1 MTAQPATR
9 PHLATVTTTLRHT
22 VRLVHASTRAPIRGL
37 DAHLEPAPRGWSLR
51 VLPDVLVVSARTDA
65 PVPTAASA
73 PPKLVVTLTDGALA
87 DVLVVPPV
95 ADRPPRTL
103 VVDLTAADVEHVVH
117 PVPMT
122 LTVVLTTPSTGA
134 PRTGA
139 TVTAR
144 ATSGPNPKPSV
155 SLPEVA
161 PGTYRSAARE
171 WTAAFTPLDVLV
183 GGDPLRTLALDFST
197 VTTRVHLVDTT

>member
-1 MTAQPATR
+1 MSLQPAP

-22 VRLVHASTRAPIRGL
+22 VRLVHASTGARLRGL
-37 DAHLEPAPRGWSLR
+37 AAHLEPAPAGWTLR
-51 VLPDVLVVSARTDA
+51 VLPDVLVVSARADA
-65 PVPTAASA
+65 PVPAT
-73 PPKLVVTLTDGALA
+73 PPAVVVTLTDGALA

-95 ADRPPRTL
+95 AGRPPRTI
-103 VVDLTAADVEHVVH
+103 VIDLDAAEIEHVVH

-144 ATSGPNPKPSV
+144 ATSGPNPRPSV
-155 SLPEVA
+155 ALPEVA
-161 PGTYRSAARE
+161 PGTYRSAAVE

-183 GGDPLRTLALDFST
+183 GGQPLRTLAVDVST
-197 VTTRVHLVDTT
+197 AATTVHLVDTT

>member
-1 MTAQPATR
+1 MSVQPAV

-22 VRLVHASTRAPIRGL
+22 VRLVHASTGARLRGL
-37 DAHLEPAPRGWSLR
+37 DAHLEPAPAGWTLR
-51 VLPDVLVVSARTDA
+51 VLPDVLVVSARRDA
-65 PVPTAASA
+65 PEPAM
-73 PPKLVVTLTDGALA
+73 PPQVVVTLTDGALA

-95 ADRPPRTL
+95 AGRPPRTI
-103 VVDLTAADVEHVVH
+103 VIDLDAAEVEHLVH

-134 PRTGA
+134 SRTGA

-155 SLPEVA
+155 ALPEVA
-161 PGTYRSAARE
+161 PGTYRSAPVE

-183 GGDPLRTLALDFST
+183 GGQPLRTLAVDVGTSA
-197 VTTRVHLVDTT
+197 TRVDLVDTT

>member
-1 MTAQPATR
+1 M
-9 PHLATVTTTLRHT
+9 LRHT
-22 VRLVHASTRAPIRGL
+22 VRLVHASTGAAVRGL
-37 DAHLEPAPRGWSLR
+37 GAHLEPAPRGWSLR
-51 VLPDVLVVSARTDA
+51 VLPDVLVVSARSDA
-65 PVPTAASA
+65 AAPSA
-73 PPKLVVTLTDGALA
+73 PPNLVVTLTDGALA
-87 DVLVVPPV
+87 DVLVLPPLTG
-95 ADRPPRTL
+95 RPPRTL
-103 VVDLTAADVEHVVH
+103 VVGLTTADVEHVVH

-155 SLPEVA
+155 TLSEVS

-183 GGDPLRTLALDFST
+183 GGHPLRTLALDFST
-197 VTTRVHLVDTT
+197 LTTRVHLVDTT

>member
-1 MTAQPATR
+1 VSVQPAA

-22 VRLVHASTRAPIRGL
+22 VHLVHASTGARLRGL
-37 DAHLEPAPRGWSLR
+37 DAHLEGAPAAWSLR
-51 VLPDVLVVSARTDA
+51 VLPDVLVVSARGDA
-65 PVPTAASA
+65 REPVT
-73 PPKLVVTLTDGALA
+73 PPSVVVTLTDGALA

-103 VVDLTAADVEHVVH
+103 VISLDADEVDHVVH
-117 PVPMT
+117 PVPTT

-144 ATSGPNPKPSV
+144 ATSGPDPRPSV
-155 SLPEVA
+155 ALPEVA
-161 PGTYRSAARE
+161 PGTYRSAPVE

-183 GGDPLRTLALDFST
+183 GGQPLRTLT
-197 VTTRVHLVDTT
+197 VDVGTTATRIDLVDTT

>member
-1 MTAQPATR
+1 VSAQPAAR

-22 VRLVHASTRAPIRGL
+22 VRLVHASTGARLTGF
-37 DAHLEPAPRGWSLR
+37 DAHLEGAPAGWVLR
-51 VLPDVLVVSARTDA
+51 VLPDVLVVSARADA
-65 PVPTAASA
+65 PVPVV
-73 PPKLVVTLTDGALA
+73 PPTVVVTLTDGVLA

-95 ADRPPRTL
+95 AGRPPRTFVIGL
-103 VVDLTAADVEHVVH
+103 DAVEVEHLVH

-122 LTVVLTTPSTGA
+122 LTVVLTTPSTGS

-144 ATSGPNPKPSV
+144 ATSGPNPRPSV
-155 SLPEVA
+155 ALPEVA
-161 PGTYRSAARE
+161 AGTYRSAPVE

-183 GGDPLRTLALDFST
+183 GGQPLRTLTVD
-197 VTTRVHLVDTT
+197 VTTSATRVDLVDTT

>member
-1 MTAQPATR
+1 MSVQPVAR

-22 VRLVHASTRAPIRGL
+22 VRLVHASTGARLRGL
-37 DAHLEPAPRGWSLR
+37 DARLEPAPAGWTLR
-51 VLPDVLVVSARTDA
+51 VLPDVLVVSTRADA
-65 PVPTAASA
+65 PVPATL
-73 PPKLVVTLTDGALA
+73 PKVVVTLTDGALA

-95 ADRPPRTL
+95 AGRPPRTM
-103 VVDLTAADVEHVVH
+103 VIDLDAAEIEHVVH

-144 ATSGPNPKPSV
+144 ATSGPNPRPSV
-155 SLPEVA
+155 ALPEVA
-161 PGTYRSAARE
+161 PGTYRSAAVE

-183 GGDPLRTLALDFST
+183 GGQPLRTLAVDVST
-197 VTTRVHLVDTT
+197 STTTVHLVDTT

>member
-1 MTAQPATR
+1 
-9 PHLATVTTTLRHT
+9 VTTTLRHT
-22 VRLVHASTRAPIRGL
+22 VRLVHASTGARLRGL
-37 DAHLEPAPRGWSLR
+37 DAHLEPAPAGWSLR
-51 VLPDVLVVSARTDA
+51 VLPDVLVVSARADA
-65 PVPTAASA
+65 PVPAT
-73 PPKLVVTLTDGALA
+73 PPAVVVTLTDGALA

-95 ADRPPRTL
+95 AGRPPRTI
-103 VVDLTAADVEHVVH
+103 VIDLDAAEIEHVVH

-144 ATSGPNPKPSV
+144 ATSGPNPRPSV
-155 SLPEVA
+155 ALPEVA
-161 PGTYRSAARE
+161 PGTYRSAPVE

-183 GGDPLRTLALDFST
+183 GGQPLRTLAVDVST
-197 VTTRVHLVDTT
+197 ATTTVHLVDTT

>member
-1 MTAQPATR
+1 VSTTPATR

-22 VRLVHASTRAPIRGL
+22 VRLVHASTGAFLRGL

-51 VLPDVLVVSARTDA
+51 VLPDVLVVSARADA
-65 PVPTAASA
+65 PAPTS
-73 PPKLVVTLTDGALA
+73 PPKAVVTLTDGTLA
-87 DVLVVPPV
+87 DVLVVPLI
-95 ADRPPRTL
+95 AGRPPRTL
-103 VVDLTAADVEHVVH
+103 VVDLTTPEVERLVH

-144 ATSGPNPKPSV
+144 ATSGPNPKPTV
-155 SLPEVA
+155 ALPEVA
-161 PGTYRSAARE
+161 PGTYRSAPRD

-197 VTTRVHLVDTT
+197 VATRVHLVDTT

>member
-1 MTAQPATR
+1 MSVQPAA

-22 VRLVHASTRAPIRGL
+22 VRLVHASTGARLRGL
-37 DAHLEPAPRGWSLR
+37 EAHLEGAPAGWSLR
-51 VLPDVLVVSARTDA
+51 VLPDVLVVSARADA
-65 PVPTAASA
+65 REPGTPPTV
-73 PPKLVVTLTDGALA
+73 VVTLTDGALA

-95 ADRPPRTL
+95 AGRPPRTL
-103 VVDLTAADVEHVVH
+103 VIGLDADEVEHVVH
-117 PVPMT
+117 PVPTT

-155 SLPEVA
+155 NLPEVA
-161 PGTYRSAARE
+161 PGTYRSAPVE

-183 GGDPLRTLALDFST
+183 GGQPLRTLT
-197 VTTRVHLVDTT
+197 VDVRTTATRVDLVDTT

>member
-1 MTAQPATR
+1 MTAQPAAW

-22 VRLVHASTRAPIRGL
+22 VRLVHASTGASVRGL
-37 DAHLEPAPRGWSLR
+37 GAHLEPALRGWSLR
-51 VLPDVLVVSARTDA
+51 VLPDVLVVSAHADA
-65 PVPTAASA
+65 PTPAS
-73 PPKLVVTLTDGALA
+73 PPKAVVTLTDGALA
-87 DVLVVPPV
+87 DVLVLP
-95 ADRPPRTL
+95 ALAGRPPRTV
-103 VVDLTAADVEHVVH
+103 VVDLTTADVQHVVH

-122 LTVVLTTPSTGA
+122 LTVVLTTPSTGV

-144 ATSGPNPKPSV
+144 ATSGPNPNPTV
-155 SLPEVA
+155 PLPEVS

-183 GGDPLRTLALDFST
+183 GGDPLRTLAMDFST
-197 VTTRVHLVDTT
+197 LTTRVHLVDTT